1 MDGRPAAPEL
11 SHLYLQHRARALAIA
26 RRILRDAD
34 DAEDVVQE
42 VFARLCKGPLQF
54 EGRAACST
62 WLHRVMV
69 NSSISSLRA
78 RARRGRLDEPRETPP
93 DPEQEAIDAQVHQQ
107 LLRALAFVSKRH
119 REVVRLRDL
128 RGLSYPEIA
137 QLLGVPQGTVKS
149 SLHRGRAQLQK
160 AMASLDPLR
169 R

>member
-1 MDGRPAAPEL
+1 MSATPEL

-26 RRILRDAD
+26 RRILRDPD

-42 VFARLCKGPLQF
+42 VFARLCRGPLQF
-54 EGRAACST
+54 EGRAACAT

-78 RARRGRLDEPRETPP
+78 RARRVRLDEPREAPL
-93 DPEQEAIDAQVHQQ
+93 DPEQEAIGGQ
-107 LLRALAFVSKRH
+107 LHERLVVALGYVSEKH

-137 QLLGVPQGTVKS
+137 LRLGVPQGTVKS
-149 SLHRGRAQLQK
+149 SLHRGRAQLQR
-160 AMASLDPLR
+160 ALAALERATPL
-169 R
+169 